1 LLLDDI
7 FDKLDDERIQQLMH
21 LVAQGTFGQLFI
33 TDARA
38 DRTQQIIKEARLE
51 SGIFKVE
58 NGQFALA

>member
-1 LLLDDI
+1 
-7 FDKLDDERIQQLMH
+7 
-21 LVAQGTFGQLFI
+21 LFI